1 MRPTTVLL
9 AERRLTHYRMPVF
22 DGLRTELDKAGVVL
36 RFVHGQPAPYEL
48 KKGDEGNLPWAEP
61 VTNRYWR
68 VGGKDLCWQ
77 RLPVDIRTVDLVILN
92 QENSLLSNYP
102 ILFRRGHGGPRVAF
116 FGHGANLQSSR
127 PDGLRER
134 FKRWTTHQ
142 VDWWFAY
149 TDMSVELVAACGFPR
164 ERITNVENAVDTAA
178 MRAELASIHPEELAA
193 LRLRLGLA
201 GGRVALYLGS
211 LYAEKRLDFLIE
223 AADRLHAADGLFR
236 LVIVGDGPMREAVSQ
251 ACAVRPWC
259 VWVGAR
265 AGREKAMY
273 LALADVILSPG
284 AVGLGILDS
293 FVAGVAMVTT
303 DCGLHGPEVAYLRQQ
318 ENGVM
323 TENNVVAFV
332 EAVVGVLAD
341 EDYRSRLAMGCRAAA
356 DHYTVEN
363 MAKRFSDGIVRCL
376 MS

>member
-1 MRPTTVLL
+1 
-9 AERRLTHYRMPVF
+9 
-22 DGLRTELDKAGVVL
+22 
-36 RFVHGQPAPYEL
+36 
-48 KKGDEGNLPWAEP
+48 

-77 RLPVDIRTVDLVILN
+77 PLPDDARTVDLVILN

-102 ILFRRGHGGPRVAF
+102 FLFRQGHGGPRIAF
-116 FGHGANLQSSR
+116 FGHGANLQSNR
-127 PDGLRER
+127 PNGLRER
-134 FKRWTTHQ
+134 FKRWTTHR

-149 TDMSVELVAACGFPR
+149 TDMSVELVAASGFPR

-193 LRLRLGLA
+193 LRQRLGLE

-223 AADRLHAADGLFR
+223 AADRLHAADDLFR
-236 LVIVGDGPMREAVSQ
+236 LVIVGDGPLREAVSQ

-265 AGREKAMY
+265 TGREKALY
-273 LALADVILSPG
+273 LALAEVILSSG

-293 FVAGVAMVTT
+293 FVAGVPMLTT

-323 TENNVVAFV
+323 TENNVAAFV
-332 EAVVGVLAD
+332 EAVERLLVDESYRAQLAK
-341 EDYRSRLAMGCRAAA
+341 GCLVAA

-363 MAKRFSDGIVRCL
+363 MAKRFADGIVRCL
-376 MS
+376 EN

>member
-1 MRPTTVLL
+1 MKPTTVLL
-9 AERRLTHYRMPVF
+9 VERRLTHYRMPVF
-22 DGLRTELDKAGVVL
+22 DCLRAELDKAGVVL
-36 RFVHGQPAPYEL
+36 RFVHGQPAPSEL
-48 KKGDEGNLPWAEP
+48 KKGDAGSLPWAEP

-68 VGGKDLCWQ
+68 LGGKDLCWQ
-77 RLPVDIRTVDLVILN
+77 PLPDDTRTVDLVILN

-102 ILFRRGHGGPRVAF
+102 FLFRRKRGGPRLAF

-134 FKRWTTHQ
+134 FKRWTSHR

-149 TDMSVELVAACGFPR
+149 TDMSVELVAASGFPR
-164 ERITNVENAVDTAA
+164 ERITNVENAVDTAV
-178 MRAELASIHPEELAA
+178 MRAELASVRPEELAA
-193 LRLRLGLA
+193 LRQRLGLA

-223 AADRLHAADGLFR
+223 AADRLHAADGMFR
-236 LVIVGDGPMREAVSQ
+236 LVIVGDGSLREAVSQ
-251 ACAVRPWC
+251 ACEARPWC

-265 AGREKAMY
+265 TGREKALY

-293 FVAGVAMVTT
+293 FVAGVPMVTT
-303 DCGLHGPEVAYLRQQ
+303 DCGLHGPEAAYLRQR
-318 ENGVM
+318 ENGVL
-323 TENNVVAFV
+323 TENNVAAFV
-332 EAVVGVLAD
+332 EAVERLLVD
-341 EDYRSRLAMGCRAAA
+341 ENYRTRLAMGCRVAA

-363 MAKRFSDGIVRCL
+363 MAKRFADGIIRCL
-376 MS
+376 RS